1 MMHLVKSAAPAGT
14 ASETKPDGTV
24 TPGTAVPTPNQASTS
39 DAATTAAPAATG
51 GAGVPASNPVAGQFP
66 DNFMQ
71 LLLGANPGMGGDMGG
86 AMGGAMGGGMG
97 APPGGGIGNVGGL
110 DPQMFAQVV
119 QNPMMRQMM
128 QELAGNPE
136 MMRALMRN
144 NPMMNQMTAHNPGLR
159 NLFESPDVLQGLSSM
174 MSNPETMQRMSQ
186 MQAAFQSA
194 PQAQAD
200 GAAPTGVQER
210 SDTPA
215 TTAVPAAPPGAPNF
229 ENMIQQAVQAMEHNP
244 ELMGN
249 IMQSMGYA
257 GGALPGMQSQASPPM
272 GGMGGPP
279 MGMRGDSRPPAER
292 FSQQLQSLSEMGFID
307 RDANIQALQETGG
320 DVNAAISR
328 LLERGIGN

>member
-1 MMHLVKSAAPAGT
+1 MLLPLLPPLQLV
-14 ASETKPDGTV
+14 
-24 TPGTAVPTPNQASTS
+24 
-39 DAATTAAPAATG
+39 
-51 GAGVPASNPVAGQFP
+51 VPAYLLPIRSPANSQTISCNSCWEPIQVILSRASSLVTAYISIYGMIIFFLTFR
-66 DNFMQ
+66 NFGMVYCAWTF
-71 LLLGANPGMGGDMGG
+71 LFCPLTGMGGDMGG

-215 TTAVPAAPPGAPNF
+215 TTGTAQVF
-229 ENMIQQAVQAMEHNP
+229 FC
-244 ELMGN
+244 
-249 IMQSMGYA
+249 
-257 GGALPGMQSQASPPM
+257 
-272 GGMGGPP
+272 
-279 MGMRGDSRPPAER
+279 R
-292 FSQQLQSLSEMGFID
+292 
-307 RDANIQALQETGG
+307 
-320 DVNAAISR
+320 
-328 LLERGIGN
+328 